1 MLTLNN
7 VNKIF
12 ENDVHALK
20 NISFN
25 VDKGAFFVI
34 IGLSG
39 SGKSTLLRCINRSI
53 RPTTGSIIFNGEN
66 ITNLQGE
73 PLRKIR
79 SQMGM
84 VFQNFN
90 LIPRYSVLKNVL
102 VGTLH
107 RTPLFASIMGNFSKA
122 DIDLARYYLNIVG
135 LSGIESQR
143 ADSLSGGQKQ
153 RVAIARAL
161 MQNPSVLLAD
171 EPVASLDPS
180 TSHSV
185 MKYLKKINED
195 LGITIICNLHFLS
208 LVREYGSKVLALK
221 NGEIVYQGL
230 PSEIDQNW
238 FKKIYGEDAKE
249 VEIN

>member
-1 MLTLNN
+1 MLTLKN

-12 ENDVHALK
+12 ENEVHALK
-20 NISFN
+20 DISFE
-25 VDKGAFFVI
+25 VKKGEFFVI

-53 RPTTGSIIFNGEN
+53 QPTSGNIKFKEKD
-66 ITNLQGE
+66 ITNIQGE
-73 PLRKIR
+73 ELRNIR

-90 LIPRYSVLKNVL
+90 LIPRYSVLKNTL
-102 VGTLH
+102 VGSLY
-107 RTPLFASIMGNFSKA
+107 RTPLIASILGNFSKK
-122 DIDLARYYLNIVG
+122 DIEAARYYLNIVG
-135 LSGIESQR
+135 LSEIESQR

-161 MQNPSVLLAD
+161 MQNPSLLLAD

-230 PSEIDQNW
+230 PDEIDQKW

>member
-1 MLTLNN
+1 MLSLNK

-12 ENDVHALK
+12 ENEVHALK
-20 NISFN
+20 DISFD
-25 VDKGAFFVI
+25 VKKGEFFVI

-39 SGKSTLLRCINRSI
+39 SGKSSLLRCINRSI
-53 RPTTGSIIFNGEN
+53 QPTSGSIIFKGKD
-66 ITNLQGE
+66 ITNIQGE
-73 PLRKIR
+73 PLREIR

-84 VFQNFN
+84 IFQNFN
-90 LIPRYSVLKNVL
+90 LVPRFSVLKN
-102 VGTLH
+102 TLIGRLH
-107 RTPLFASIMGNFSKA
+107 HTPLLDSILGNFSKK
-122 DIDLARYYLNIVG
+122 DIEMARYYLNIVG
-135 LSGIESQR
+135 LNGIESQR
-143 ADSLSGGQKQ
+143 TDSLSGGQKQ

-161 MQNPSVLLAD
+161 MQNPSLLLAD

-185 MKYLKKINED
+185 MKYLKKINEE

-208 LVREYGSKVLALK
+208 LVREYGSRVLALK

-238 FKKIYGEDAKE
+238 FKKIYGEEAKE

>member
-1 MLTLNN
+1 MLTLEN
-7 VNKIF
+7 VNKVF
-12 ENDVHALK
+12 ENEVHALK
-20 NISFN
+20 NISFKVN
-25 VDKGAFFVI
+25 KGEFFVV

-53 RPTTGSIIFNGEN
+53 QPTSGTITFKGEN
-66 ITNLQGE
+66 ITNIQGE
-73 PLRKIR
+73 SLRKIR

-90 LIPRYSVLKNVL
+90 LIPRYSVLKNTL
-102 VGTLH
+102 VGSLY
-107 RTPLFASIMGNFSKA
+107 RTPLMDSILGNFSKK
-122 DIDLARYYLNIVG
+122 DIEAARYYLNIVG

-161 MQNPSVLLAD
+161 MQNPSLLLAD

-208 LVREYGSKVLALK
+208 LVREYGTKVLALK

-230 PSEIDQNW
+230 PNEIDQNW

>member
-1 MLTLNN
+1 MLTLKH
-7 VNKIF
+7 VYKTF
-12 ENDVHALK
+12 ENGVHALK
-20 NISFN
+20 DISL
-25 VDKGAFFVI
+25 DIKKGEFFVV

-53 RPTTGSIIFNGEN
+53 HPTKGTITFNGKN
-66 ITNLQGE
+66 ITHIQGKE
-73 PLRKIR
+73 LREVK

-84 VFQNFN
+84 IFQHFN

-102 VGTLH
+102 IGSLYN
-107 RTPLFASIMGNFSKA
+107 TPIISSILGNFSKE
-122 DIDLARYYLNIVG
+122 DIKKARYYLNIVG
-135 LSGIESQR
+135 LSDIESQR

-161 MQNPSVLLAD
+161 MQNPTILLAD

-208 LVREYGSKVLALK
+208 LVREYGERVLALK

-230 PSEIDQNW
+230 PHEIDENW

>member
-1 MLTLNN
+1 MLTVKN
-7 VNKIF
+7 VSKTF
-12 ENDVHALK
+12 ENGVCALK
-20 NISFN
+20 NISF
-25 VDKGAFFVI
+25 DIKKGEFFVI

-39 SGKSTLLRCINRSI
+39 SGKSSLLRCINRSI
-53 RPTTGSIIFNGEN
+53 QPTKGTITFKGKD
-66 ITNLQGE
+66 ITNIQGDK
-73 PLRKIR
+73 LRKIR

-84 VFQNFN
+84 IFQHFN
-90 LIPRYSVLKNVL
+90 LIPRFSVLKNVL
-102 VGTLH
+102 VGSLH
-107 RTPLFASIMGNFSKA
+107 HTPILSSIFGNFSKE
-122 DIDLARYYLNIVG
+122 DIDKARYYLKIVG
-135 LSGIESQR
+135 LSEIESQR

-161 MQNPSVLLAD
+161 MQNPSLLLAD

-180 TSHSV
+180 SSHSV

-208 LVREYGSKVLALK
+208 LVREYGQRVLALK

-230 PSEIDQNW
+230 PTEIDQNW

>member
-20 NISFN
+20 NISFD
-25 VDKGAFFVI
+25 VEKGAFFVI

-53 RPTTGSIIFNGEN
+53 QPTSGTITFNGRN
-66 ITNLQGE
+66 ITNLQGK
-73 PLRKIR
+73 PLREIR
-79 SQMGM
+79 SQIGM

-90 LIPRYSVLKNVL
+90 LISRFSVLKNVL
-102 VGTLH
+102 AGTLY
-107 RTPLFASIMGNFSKA
+107 RTSILDSILGNFSKE
-122 DIDLARYYLNIVG
+122 DVELARYYLNIVG
-135 LSGIESQR
+135 LSGIETQR
-143 ADSLSGGQKQ
+143 ADSLSGGQQQ

-161 MQNPSVLLAD
+161 MQNPSLLLAD

-230 PSEIDQNW
+230 PKEIDQNW